1 MILWKIAEKPSLT
14 VLAFS
19 PLPKV
24 ILWLRLEAWG
34 ANHYVNFSGQYFP
47 VSSPSA
53 GKYGPEKTPYLK
65 TFHAV
70 NKLLDNLA
78 LLMLEATTTGV
89 L

>member
-1 MILWKIAEKPSLT
+1 MWKVSKYG
-14 VLAFS
+14 V
-19 PLPKV
+19 
-24 ILWLRLEAWG
+24 
-34 ANHYVNFSGQYFP
+34 FSGQYFP

-53 GKYGPEKTPYLK
+53 GKYGPEKTPHLK